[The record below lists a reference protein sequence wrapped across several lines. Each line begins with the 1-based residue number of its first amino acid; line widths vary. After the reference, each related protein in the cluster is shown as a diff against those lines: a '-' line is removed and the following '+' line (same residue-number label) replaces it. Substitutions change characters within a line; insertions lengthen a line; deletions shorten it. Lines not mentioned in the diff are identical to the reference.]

1 MLAAETESIS
11 IPNLV
16 EEEMADAIQDHSSVA
31 WNREGSNAMDLLPF
45 LGSGLSGNDGVFSS
59 KAITVDGLCS
69 NREFNWNVIKE
80 PISRAHAGMNRKIFT
95 HSSIVRAD
103 TGKQIGLVNSN
114 AKILQNKH
122 LFEFVRP
129 FVDSG
134 SFEIDAVR
142 SVDGGRSVV
151 VVMSNSNL
159 GRFEAFSGDPIEA
172 FTFARLTRG
181 STAQIN
187 IGSMAYRL
195 VCSNGMMGWGIT
207 KHKIDTSK
215 PIGLTGKSIAH
226 IMEQNAKQAAEAC
239 KKMKEMAKISMTTAQ
254 NDEYFRRACN
264 LAWNDPELEFD
275 CKEDSDK
282 HQEEMEKTKKTV
294 SKIFESTEFM
304 KDTMSEDRH
313 GTLECS
319 WQGLT
324 HYVSNKRSKS
334 PDTAF
339 RENHWG
345 SGKRIRDR
353 GYKLALEEI
362 SSRVIN

>member
-1 MLAAETESIS
+1 
-11 IPNLV
+11 
-16 EEEMADAIQDHSSVA
+16 
-31 WNREGSNAMDLLPF
+31 
-45 LGSGLSGNDGVFSS
+45 
-59 KAITVDGLCS
+59 
-69 NREFNWNVIKE
+69 
-80 PISRAHAGMNRKIFT
+80 
-95 HSSIVRAD
+95 
-103 TGKQIGLVNSN
+103 
-114 AKILQNKH
+114 
-122 LFEFVRP
+122 
-129 FVDSG
+129 
-134 SFEIDAVR
+134 
-142 SVDGGRSVV
+142 
-151 VVMSNSNL
+151 
-159 GRFEAFSGDPIEA
+159 
-172 FTFARLTRG
+172 
-181 STAQIN
+181 
-187 IGSMAYRL
+187 
-195 VCSNGMMGWGIT
+195 MMGWGIT

-339 RENHWG
+339 RENQWG

-362 SSRVIN
+362 SSRMIN